1 MFNYRMKTEIL
12 FLQGLNREI
21 TFYVGRHKNENFD
34 VIDKGEP
41 DDLWFHA
48 NEISSCHVV
57 ASIPKDIKHTEMKYI
72 IKAGALLC
80 KKYTNKLKI
89 LSDAEIIYTEV
100 RNVEKT
106 KYIGC
111 VKIVNQR
118 KIIV

>member
-1 MFNYRMKTEIL
+1 MKTDNL

-21 TFYVGRHKNENFD
+21 TFYIGQHKNENFD

-48 NEISSCHVV
+48 NEISSCHIV
-57 ASIPKDIKHTEMKYI
+57 ASIPKDILKKDVKYI

-80 KKYTNKLKI
+80 KKYTNKLK
-89 LSDAEIIYTEV
+89 SVSEIEVIYTNI

-106 KYIGC
+106 KYSGC
-111 VKIVNQR
+111 VKIIDQK
-118 KIIV
+118 KITI

>member
-1 MFNYRMKTEIL
+1 MKSEKL

-21 TFYVGRHKNENFD
+21 TFYIGQHKNENFD

-57 ASIPKDIKHTEMKYI
+57 AIIPKDITHKDMKYI

-80 KKYTNKLKI
+80 KKYTNKLKSLTNI
-89 LSDAEIIYTEV
+89 EIIYTQIK
-100 RNVEKT
+100 NIEKT
-106 KYIGC
+106 EYSGC
-111 VKIVNQR
+111 VKIINQK
-118 KIIV
+118 KIVI